1 MDDSLMVQGDETP
14 EMAPLK
20 ISMEQM
26 ITLHGFFA
34 EASAVGESAI
44 GEISGCETEIEVLEI
59 RATALGE
66 FGESGMRLSEDLV
79 AGVIGRLEGAMP
91 GSLNIVLEPEDA
103 LIWAQM
109 GSAENPLE
117 TFVALGTEY
126 LEGLA
131 IALGEIL
138 EIETE
143 FIGGALVE
151 ESELAMFVKTHAPSD
166 TLVFS
171 LRLRINARDEI
182 ISAVSHLLIEPKY
195 LARLFSALSAAVH

>member
-34 EASAVGESAI
+34 EAAAVGESAMA
-44 GEISGCETEIEVLEI
+44 EICGCETEVEVLEI
-59 RATALGE
+59 RATLLGE

-79 AGVIGRLEGAMP
+79 AGVIGRLEGDMP

-103 LIWAQM
+103 LVWAQM
-109 GSAENPLE
+109 GSFENPLK
-117 TFVALGTEY
+117 TFVSLGTKF
-126 LEGLA
+126 LDGLA
-131 IALGEIL
+131 VGLAEIL
-138 EIETE
+138 EAECE
-143 FIGGALVE
+143 FQGAALVE

-166 TLVFS
+166 TIVFS
-171 LRLRINARDEI
+171 LRLRITARDEI
-182 ISAVSHLLIEPKY
+182 VSAVSHLLVEPKY

>member
-1 MDDSLMVQGDETP
+1 MVQGDETP

-34 EASAVGESAI
+34 EAAAVGESAI
-44 GEISGCETEIEVLEI
+44 AEIAGSETEIEVLEI
-59 RATALGE
+59 RTTPLGE
-66 FGESGMRLSEDLV
+66 FGEMGMRLSEDLV

-109 GSAENPLE
+109 GSIENPLD
-117 TFVALGTEY
+117 TFVSLGKEF

-131 IALGEIL
+131 VAFAEIL
-138 EIETE
+138 EMECQ
-143 FIGGALVE
+143 FHGGALVE

-166 TLVFS
+166 TIVFS

-182 ISAVSHLLIEPKY
+182 FSAVSHLMIEPKY
-195 LARLFSALSAAVH
+195 LTRLFSALSAAVH